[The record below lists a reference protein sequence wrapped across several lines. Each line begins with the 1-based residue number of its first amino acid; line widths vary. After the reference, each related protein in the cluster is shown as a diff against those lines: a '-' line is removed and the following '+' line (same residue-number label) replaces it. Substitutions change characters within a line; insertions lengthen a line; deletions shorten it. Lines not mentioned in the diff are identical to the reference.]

1 MSNLPLLKG
10 EQRSSVCVWMSKTNR
25 KGTQNSRVVN
35 KEHPNHTANQT
46 VFSHVRALE
55 RTVIS
60 RAPPSSGQEPRGP
73 AAPNRSRGLTHWVR
87 RRPRRGGGFR
97 GPFIFPVARQ
107 TRAEQLPGGP
117 AARGPQAW
125 GGGSFGGPRPPAS
138 GRLSGAPAGGEA
150 GIGHKPRLKAQ
161 LSTPR
166 IPRHLPRQKP
176 PLDKMTSEGTRRK
189 ARRREGAAPQRRSRE
204 GAETSA
210 TQLRAAP
217 APLRSTRAQAAAG
230 PPEAA

>member
-10 EQRSSVCVWMSKTNR
+10 EQCSSVCVWMSKTNR

-97 GPFIFPVARQ
+97 GPLHLPSRPPDTRRATTGGAGGARSAGLG
-107 TRAEQLPGGP
+107 RRELRGP
-117 AARGPQAW
+117 ASPRLWAALRSACRR
-125 GGGSFGGPRPPAS
+125 GGGHWSQTAVEGTTFDTTDSAAPPA
-138 GRLSGAPAGGEA
+138 
-150 GIGHKPRLKAQ
+150 
-161 LSTPR
+161 
-166 IPRHLPRQKP
+166 
-176 PLDKMTSEGTRRK
+176 
-189 ARRREGAAPQRRSRE
+189 
-204 GAETSA
+204 AE
-210 TQLRAAP
+210 
-217 APLRSTRAQAAAG
+217 AAAR
-230 PPEAA
+230 